1 MGPAGKQPFDGNTKA
16 SVQGYVDES
25 CSKGF
30 RCIAFSYR
38 DYSVGDF
45 EAMGSFLDN
54 VDAVQADQ
62 TLIGVV
68 AMKDPL
74 RDRVKDVIAYAKKGQ
89 LTVRMISGDN
99 LETAKAMAFDAGI
112 LVNGPEGKEYDTTAP
127 PEEQ

>member
-1 MGPAGKQPFDGNTKA
+1 MGP
-16 SVQGYVDES
+16 
-25 CSKGF
+25 
-30 RCIAFSYR
+30 
-38 DYSVGDF
+38 
-45 EAMGSFLDN
+45 FLENLDS
-54 VDAVQADQ
+54 VQADQ

-74 RDRVKDVIAYAKKGQ
+74 RDRVKDVIGYARKGRVN
-89 LTVRMISGDN
+89 VRMISGDN